1 MTIVTIDRSRPFN
14 PAEFIGPG
22 WTTEEQDEGS
32 LLLTEIDLT
41 KVRLETCLNSGEQYI
56 KGEEKLRRLKLAGH
70 IRLDA
75 KVFQTLWE
83 NQELVPESWKE
94 EKNRRTTSIF
104 FVGTILLSPY
114 GYRCVPYLYWRGAG
128 WDWDRY
134 SLGRVWNANNPSA
147 VLA

>member
-83 NQELVPESWKE
+83 NQELVPESCLTTVRQARYALQPLHILST
-94 EKNRRTTSIF
+94 NRSRNT
-104 FVGTILLSPY
+104 VPLSGFP
-114 GYRCVPYLYWRGAG
+114 LYQICPVSRSPKHYDKAG
-128 WDWDRY
+128 H
-134 SLGRVWNANNPSA
+134 
-147 VLA
+147 

>member
-56 KGEEKLRRLKLAGH
+56 KGEEKLRRLKLA
-70 IRLDA
+70 
-75 KVFQTLWE
+75 
-83 NQELVPESWKE
+83 
-94 EKNRRTTSIF
+94 TSAS
-104 FVGTILLSPY
+104 TPRSSRPY
-114 GYRCVPYLYWRGAG
+114 GRTKSSFPSRGRRRKTVA
-128 WDWDRY
+128 RRPS
-134 SLGRVWNANNPSA
+134 SL
-147 VLA
+147 LARSF